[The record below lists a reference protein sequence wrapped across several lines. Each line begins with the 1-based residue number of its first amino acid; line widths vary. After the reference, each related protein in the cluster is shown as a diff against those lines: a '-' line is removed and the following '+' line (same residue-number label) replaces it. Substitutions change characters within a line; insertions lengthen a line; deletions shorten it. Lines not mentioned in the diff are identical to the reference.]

1 MTSAKAPPSFG
12 CLTNAWAVLAVPI
25 LAFVLLLPV
34 VTLSE
39 PAGVQDAEDHPRPI
53 YSSDPNDPWNS
64 IFYCLFSRRIEYV
77 VSDEYPE
84 GAPFAN
90 LFPDSDRR
98 VSTRTFNR
106 YEVGDRAI
114 DPLYPNFFNDTGAL
128 VVLRDPTYSL
138 FAKALQRALDSDVPR
153 SAMARAVM
161 QSDLWSAYDSLCG
174 EYRRPEDY
182 EVEQHRRV
190 LENLI
195 GRLMRKIAL
204 TRGEIRS
211 LPANYSAASETLP
224 VPDIFD
230 PNSGWIE
237 VVWLPHRMHDQAA
250 GYRRVTRVFL
260 KPTRPPHNVQKFL
273 NSQRNREDDPVADLD
288 GLALVM
294 QLLLIDSDGN
304 PEVTNLTTD
313 VQARLFARVGP
324 GAIEHANILAC
335 EISRRRLLS
344 DPASGGL
351 VPEADDSPVFLPMA
365 GNDYTFA
372 SRQTMKDGPPVQVHL
387 RTRCALCHGEDLR
400 QVMTFSF
407 KMPPHFRVPP
417 VKRLDPQGHEAAD
430 FVISE
435 AKKRRDFNSL
445 RPYFTAAVR
454 RSDP

>member
-1 MTSAKAPPSFG
+1 MKFAKAPPSFG
-12 CLTNAWAVLAVPI
+12 RLTNAWAVLAVPI

-114 DPLYPNFFNDTGAL
+114 DPLYPNFFNDTGVR

-138 FAKALQRALDSDVPR
+138 FAKALQRSLDSDVPR
-153 SAMARAVM
+153 SAIARAVM
-161 QSDLWSAYDSLCG
+161 QSDLWSAYDSLYG

-211 LPANYSAASETLP
+211 LPANYSAASETLGSRTFS
-224 VPDIFD
+224 I
-230 PNSGWIE
+230 
-237 VVWLPHRMHDQAA
+237 RTAA
-250 GYRRVTRVFL
+250 GSKSCGCRIACTI
-260 KPTRPPHNVQKFL
+260 RP
-273 NSQRNREDDPVADLD
+273 R
-288 GLALVM
+288 G
-294 QLLLIDSDGN
+294 
-304 PEVTNLTTD
+304 T
-313 VQARLFARVGP
+313 
-324 GAIEHANILAC
+324 GA
-335 EISRRRLLS
+335 
-344 DPASGGL
+344 
-351 VPEADDSPVFLPMA
+351 
-365 GNDYTFA
+365 
-372 SRQTMKDGPPVQVHL
+372 
-387 RTRCALCHGEDLR
+387 
-400 QVMTFSF
+400 
-407 KMPPHFRVPP
+407 
-417 VKRLDPQGHEAAD
+417 
-430 FVISE
+430 
-435 AKKRRDFNSL
+435 
-445 RPYFTAAVR
+445 
-454 RSDP
+454 